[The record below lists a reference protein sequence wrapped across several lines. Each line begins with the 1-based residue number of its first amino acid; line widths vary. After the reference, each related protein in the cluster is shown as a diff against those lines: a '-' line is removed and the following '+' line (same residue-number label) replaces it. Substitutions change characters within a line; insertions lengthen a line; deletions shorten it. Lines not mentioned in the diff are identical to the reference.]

1 MTHRINLNKAN
12 AKHTYV
18 ALLLEDGRKKALK
31 KGFITEKDI
40 EKVGPAFT
48 HKEMKDYFS
57 KLSYI
62 KMLSIITKSSIGKM
76 EMMTKSLFK
85 KK

>member
-1 MTHRINLNKAN
+1 MKNRINLNKAS
-12 AKHTYV
+12 AKNTYV

-31 KGFITEKDI
+31 KGFITKNDI

-48 HKEMKDYFS
+48 NDEMEHYFS
-57 KLSYI
+57 KLPLT
-62 KMLSIITKSSIGKM
+62 KKLRIITKSSLGKI

-85 KK
+85 K